1 MKEYESKTKWLSIG
15 CIAMWG
21 VVIYSNTLTVPFVFD
36 DLIYIHNNPILKEP
50 LNFARIIVFAPSR
63 WIGFFTFAVNYYFG
77 HWNTIGYHLVNLMIH
92 IGAAICCYSLVL
104 LTLRTPRL
112 KNRPVE
118 HKTALALLAALIFLS
133 HPVQTE
139 AVTYVWQRVESLAA
153 FFYLLSLAFY
163 VKSRLDSNGEQPSFL
178 LDSSSSY
185 VTSCLLAYACAMTKE
200 TAITLPAVMILYEM
214 IFFKDFSKRAK
225 HVLLRVV
232 PFLCLVIVVPVLA
245 LKSPVVTK
253 NVLYESPP
261 AGAYV
266 LTQTRVIT
274 TYLRLLV
281 CPVEQNLD
289 YDFPLSKS
297 LLEPEVMGSLL
308 LIISVVALGIFVRRS
323 SPLIAF
329 GIIWFFVTLLPTSS
343 IVPLPDF
350 IFEHRLYLPLVGFVF
365 VLIGILVISGKRMRI
380 VTTALI
386 IMILIFSV
394 SAYRRNSIWRKDL
407 TLWQDTVEKSP
418 HKARPRANL
427 ATSYIKIEEYDKALA
442 ELSQAIALK
451 PDYAVAHEN
460 VGVAY
465 FHKKAYQRAIAAFQ
479 RAVELDPNQASTY
492 YARGETYMR
501 LGQNDLAI
509 KDFQKALLINP
520 SHLSAR
526 NNFGLM
532 LAEKGEYLKAISEF
546 ETVVR
551 LEPNHQEASFNLAR
565 SYTLSG
571 QIDRAVRQYEKVIE
585 LQPGFLEAYHNLG
598 ILYLGLLK
606 KPDEAK
612 RCFERALRLTEDPQE
627 AARIKAMIAQI
638 EQARPKPE
646 DVK

>member
-1 MKEYESKTKWLSIG
+1 MKTYESKTEWLPIV
-15 CIAMWG
+15 CITIWG
-21 VVIYSNTLTVPFVFD
+21 AAIYSNTLRVPFVFD
-36 DLIYIHNNPILKEP
+36 DLIYIQNNPILKEP
-50 LNFARIIVFAPSR
+50 LNFARIVVFAPSR
-63 WIGFFTFAVNYYFG
+63 WIGFFTFAINYYFG

-92 IGAAICCYSLVL
+92 IGSAICCYSLVL

-112 KNRPVE
+112 KNQPVE
-118 HKTALALLAALIFLS
+118 HKSALALLAALIFIS

-153 FFYLLSLAFY
+153 FFYLLSLTWY
-163 VKSRLDSNGEQPSFL
+163 VKFRLDSDGERQSFS
-178 LDSSSSY
+178 LDPSSSY
-185 VTSCLLAYACAMTKE
+185 VISCLLAYACAMTKE
-200 TAITLPAVMILYEM
+200 TAVTLPAMIIVYE
-214 IFFKDFSKRAK
+214 IVFFENFSKRLSR
-225 HVLLRVV
+225 VMLRSL
-232 PFLCLVIVVPVLA
+232 PFLCLLIVVPALA
-245 LKSPVVTK
+245 YMSPLVTK
-253 NVLYESPP
+253 NLLYEPPP

-266 LTQTRVIT
+266 LTQTKVIV

-289 YDFPLSKS
+289 YDFPLSES
-297 LLEPEVMGSLL
+297 LLEPEVMASIL
-308 LIISVVALGIFVRRS
+308 LIISVVALGILVRRV

-350 IFEHRLYLPLVGFVF
+350 IFEHRLYLPIVGFVF
-365 VLIGILVISGKRMRI
+365 VLVGLLVISEKRVRI
-380 VTTALI
+380 VTTVLI

-394 SAYRRNSIWRKDL
+394 SAYRRNSTWQNDL
-407 TLWQDTVEKSP
+407 TLWQDTVGKSP
-418 HKARPRANL
+418 HKARPRTNL

-451 PDYAVAHEN
+451 PEHVVAHQN

-465 FHKKAYQRAIAAFQ
+465 FHKKGYQRAIAAFE
-479 RAVELDPNQASTY
+479 RVIELDPNQASAY
-492 YARGETYMR
+492 YGRGEAYVR

-509 KDFQKALLINP
+509 KDFQKALSINP

-546 ETVVR
+546 EIVVR
-551 LEPNHQEASFNLAR
+551 LEPDHKEASFNLAR
-565 SYTLSG
+565 AYTLSG
-571 QIDRAVRQYEKVIE
+571 QVGRAVRQYEKVIE
-585 LQPGFLEAYHNLG
+585 LEPGFLEAYHNLG
-598 ILYLGLLK
+598 ILYLSLLD

-612 RCFERALRLTEDPQE
+612 RCFEHALRLTKDPQE
-627 AARIKAMIAQI
+627 AARIKEMIAQI
-638 EQARPKPE
+638 EQAQPKPE
-646 DVK
+646 KAK